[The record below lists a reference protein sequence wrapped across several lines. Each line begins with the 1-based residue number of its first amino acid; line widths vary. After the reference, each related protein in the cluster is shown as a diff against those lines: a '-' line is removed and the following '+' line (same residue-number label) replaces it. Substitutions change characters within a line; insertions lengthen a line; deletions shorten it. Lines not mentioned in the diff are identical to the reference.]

1 MFSFFGVNRMNI
13 TNTLNEIV
21 ALSIEER
28 INLVQDIWDSIAAD
42 QACVDLT
49 DVQKQGLDRRTADY
63 EANPENVMTWEAVKA
78 SIKGQ

>member
-1 MFSFFGVNRMNI
+1 MNI

-42 QACVDLT
+42 QACADLT
-49 DVQKQGLDRRTADY
+49 DGQKQELERRTADY
-63 EANPENVMTWEAVKA
+63 EANPDNVMTWEAVKA

>member
-1 MFSFFGVNRMNI
+1 MNI

-42 QACVDLT
+42 QACADLT
-49 DVQKQGLDRRTADY
+49 DEQKQELERRTADY
-63 EANPENVMTWEAVKA
+63 EANPDNVLTWEEVKA
-78 SIKGQ
+78 SIKRQ

>member
-1 MFSFFGVNRMNI
+1 MPMNI
-13 TNTLNEIV
+13 TNTLNEIA

-28 INLVQDIWDSIAAD
+28 INLVQEIWDTIAAD

-49 DVQKQGLDRRTADY
+49 DVQKQELERRTADY
-63 EANPENVMTWEAVKA
+63 EANPDNVMTWKEVKA

>member
-1 MFSFFGVNRMNI
+1 MNI

-28 INLVQDIWDSIAAD
+28 IDLVQDIWDSIAAD
-42 QACVDLT
+42 QAYVDLT
-49 DVQKQGLDRRTADY
+49 DLQKQELERRTADY
-63 EANPENVMTWEAVKA
+63 EANPDNVMTWEAVKA

>member
-1 MFSFFGVNRMNI
+1 MNI

-42 QACVDLT
+42 QAYSDSDLT
-49 DVQKQGLDRRTADY
+49 DLQKQELERRTADY
-63 EANPENVMTWEAVKA
+63 EANPDNVMTWEAVKA

>member
-1 MFSFFGVNRMNI
+1 MNI

-42 QACVDLT
+42 QAYSDLT
-49 DVQKQGLDRRTADY
+49 DLQKQELERRTADY
-63 EANPENVMTWEAVKA
+63 EANPDNVMTWEAVKA

>member
-1 MFSFFGVNRMNI
+1 MNI

-42 QACVDLT
+42 QAYSDLT
-49 DVQKQGLDRRTADY
+49 DLQKQELERRTADY
-63 EANPENVMTWEAVKA
+63 EANPDNVMTWEAVKA
-78 SIKGQ
+78 SIKEQ

>member
-1 MFSFFGVNRMNI
+1 MSI

-42 QACVDLT
+42 QAYSDLT
-49 DVQKQGLDRRTADY
+49 DLQKQELERRTADY
-63 EANPENVMTWEAVKA
+63 EANPDNVMTWDAIKA

>member
-1 MFSFFGVNRMNI
+1 MNI

-42 QACVDLT
+42 QAYSDLT
-49 DVQKQGLDRRTADY
+49 DLQKQELERRTADY
-63 EANPENVMTWEAVKA
+63 EANPDNVMTWDAIKA